1 MDAVA
6 WKQSIN
12 QNIVGLI
19 VSLIALGVAEYYKL
33 YTLFVFSFLLL
44 CVFSLSTFIC
54 LVAYT
59 INYWNKKLGKVQ
71 R

>member
-1 MDAVA
+1 MYAAA
-6 WKQSIN
+6 WKQSVN

-33 YTLFVFSFLLL
+33 CTLFVFSFVLL
-44 CVFSLSTFIC
+44 CASTLSTLIC
-54 LVAYT
+54 LGAYT